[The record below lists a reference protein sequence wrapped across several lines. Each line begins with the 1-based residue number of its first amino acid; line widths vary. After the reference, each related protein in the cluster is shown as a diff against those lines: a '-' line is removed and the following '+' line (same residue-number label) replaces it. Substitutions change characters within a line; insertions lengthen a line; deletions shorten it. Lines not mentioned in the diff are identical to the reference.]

1 MAGMLCSLPTLQ
13 FSNEPGTTSE
23 KPRYFPKKYSYEA
36 YVSLQELEVVHV
48 STTELA
54 YEVEQHSS

>member
-1 MAGMLCSLPTLQ
+1 MAGMLCPLPTLQ

-23 KPRYFPKKYSYEA
+23 KPQYFPKKYIYEA
-36 YVSLQELEVVHV
+36 DVSPLEVVHV

-54 YEVEQHSS
+54 YEVKQHSS

>member
-23 KPRYFPKKYSYEA
+23 KPRYFPKKCIYEA
-36 YVSLQELEVVHV
+36 DVSPLEVVYV